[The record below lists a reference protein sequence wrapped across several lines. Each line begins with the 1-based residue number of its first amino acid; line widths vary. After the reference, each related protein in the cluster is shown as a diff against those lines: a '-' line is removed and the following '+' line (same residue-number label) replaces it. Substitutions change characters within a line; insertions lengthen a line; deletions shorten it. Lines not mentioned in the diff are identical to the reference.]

1 MAVNLSP
8 FKNILLKINT
18 FNGTNK
24 LIDFICK
31 ELINHFYEIEV
42 IVFRNNTLICSY
54 NKDSQSKTI
63 KNKELLST
71 ILSKEN
77 SIDKTNPTYYSLKN
91 DLEIAVLN
99 LKTEEKDSVDLIINT
114 LNLKLENIFLKEKNT
129 HNSRLNLIEN
139 ILLNTKDGIQV
150 ADITGQMVYINNEV
164 SSRLGIP
171 TTDVKKYHVSDFEP
185 LFKDPINWEQH
196 VEVVRKKGV
205 VIIESTNYHVG
216 SQKNIQV
223 ELIVS
228 LLEFN
233 GQEFIVAASRDIEER
248 IIARNALLASKVQA
262 EEIVSFKDE
271 FIANMS
277 HEIRT
282 PLNGILGLSREL
294 TKHDLP
300 EEVQEIIKHLRA
312 SGKFLSSIINNV
324 LDISKINDGN
334 FNLNIQE
341 IDLNQTLNQVSSI
354 IQPQAIE
361 KGLSYSVITASDIN
375 LELYTDETCLKQ
387 ILINVLHNAVKFTEE
402 GKIYLDVKNCKDNTD
417 KNKNCLTFTVSDTGI
432 GMTEEFIPKL
442 FDKFTQEGS
451 VEKIK
456 NQGTGLGMSITKEL
470 VEKLGGRIIVKTRKN
485 KGTTFEITIPFQK
498 VNTTKQTDKTV
509 VDTSVLFRKNIL
521 IVEDN
526 PINRLVAKSSLRKY
540 QCKITECENGLEA
553 VNLLTKNCNDIDL
566 ILMDIQMPIMDGFEA
581 SKTIRNELN
590 ISIPIVGLTANALH
604 FSKENYESFG
614 INECIFKPYDESHFL
629 NTLST
634 ILEKDHD
641 KVPFDLTHLKKIT
654 FEDKTLFNEIIL
666 LFFDAIPETIE
677 NLEIQLRNNLFTEFK
692 KTIHKVKPNIHTF
705 RITEI
710 MEDIDYLNEINES
723 DFLKTEVTERIL
735 KIITTLQVVRSNLK
749 KHLL

>member
-1 MAVNLSP
+1 MTEIP
-8 FKNILLKINT
+8 TPLKSIYSKIDS
-18 FNGTNK
+18 FNNQNK
-24 LIDFICK
+24 VIDFICK
-31 ELINHFYEIEV
+31 VLIENFSTISV
-42 IVFRNNTLICSY
+42 IVFNQDSMICAYNNDTKSIFNKKLIS
-54 NKDSQSKTI
+54 SI
-63 KNKELLST
+63 INKE
-71 ILSKEN
+71 N
-77 SIDKTNPTYYSLKN
+77 ANVTYFSLKN
-91 DLEIAVLN
+91 ELEMAVTG
-99 LKTEEKDSVDLIINT
+99 LKSNDISTFEFIIQL
-114 LNLKLENIFLKEKNT
+114 LNLKLENIILKEKSLLEKEAFEK
-129 HNSRLNLIEN
+129 HKLLEN

-150 ADITGQMVYINNEV
+150 ADITGQMVYINSEV
-164 SSRLGIP
+164 SARLGIP
-171 TTDVKKYHVSDFEP
+171 TFDVHKYHVSDFEP
-185 LFKDPINWEQH
+185 LFKDPLNWKQH
-196 VEVVRKKGV
+196 VEVVKQKGIV
-205 VIIESTNYHVG
+205 VIESTNYHVG
-216 SQKNIQV
+216 SKKDIQV

-228 LLEFN
+228 LLEYN

-341 IDLNQTLNQVSSI
+341 IDLNQTINQVISI

-361 KGLSYSVITASDIN
+361 KGITFQLNKANDIN
-375 LELYTDETCLKQ
+375 ADLYTDETCLKQ
-387 ILINVLHNAVKFTEE
+387 ILINVLHNAVKFTNTGTITLNIE
-402 GKIYLDVKNCKDNTD
+402 NCKENTD
-417 KNKNCLTFTVSDTGI
+417 KNKNCLKFTISDTGI
-432 GMTEEFIPKL
+432 GMTQEFIPKL

-451 VEKIK
+451 IEKIK

-470 VEKLGGRIIVKTRKN
+470 VEKLDGRIMVNSKKN

-498 VNTTKQTDKTV
+498 AISPQKNDVNT

-540 QCKITECENGLEA
+540 QCKIIECENGLEA
-553 VNLLTKNCNDIDL
+553 LMYLKDNFSEIDL

-581 SKTIRNELN
+581 SKKIRNELKLN
-590 ISIPIVGLTANALH
+590 IPIVGLTANSLH
-604 FSKENYESFG
+604 FSKENYESYG
-614 INECIFKPYDESHFL
+614 INECIFKPYDEIHFL
-629 NTLST
+629 NTLCI
-634 ILEKDHD
+634 ILEKNHE
-641 KVPFDLTHLKKIT
+641 KIPFDLSHLRKIT
-654 FEDKTLFNEIIL
+654 FEDKNLFNEIIL

-705 RITEI
+705 RISEI
-710 MEDIDYLNEINES
+710 MDDIDYLNAIVES
-723 DFLKTEVTERIL
+723 DFLTANTTERIL
-735 KIITTLQVVRSNLK
+735 KIISTLQVVRTNLK
-749 KHLL
+749 KYLL

>member
-8 FKNILLKINT
+8 LKNILLKINT

-31 ELINHFYEIEV
+31 EIINHFYEIEV

-114 LNLKLENIFLKEKNT
+114 LNLKLENIFLKEKTT
-129 HNSRLNLIEN
+129 HNSRLHLIEN

-150 ADITGQMVYINNEV
+150 ADITGKMVYINNEV
-164 SSRLGIP
+164 SARLGIP
-171 TTDVKKYHVSDFEP
+171 TNEVQQYHVSDFEP

-216 SQKNIQV
+216 SEKNIQV

-312 SGKFLSSIINNV
+312 SGNFLSSIINNV

-341 IDLNQTLNQVSSI
+341 IDLNQTLTQVSSI
-354 IQPQAIE
+354 IQPQAVE
-361 KGLSYSVITASDIN
+361 KGISYYVTTAPDIN
-375 LELYTDETCLKQ
+375 SELYTDETCLKQ
-387 ILINVLHNAVKFTEE
+387 ILINVLHNAVKFTNE
-402 GKIYLDVKNCKDNTD
+402 GKISLDIKNCKDNTD
-417 KNKNCLTFTVSDTGI
+417 QNKNCLTFTITDTGI

-442 FDKFTQEGS
+442 FDKFTQEGT

-470 VEKLGGRIIVKTRKN
+470 VEKLGGRILVKTKKN

-498 VNTTKQTDKTV
+498 VNGTKQLEKTV
-509 VDTSVLFRKNIL
+509 VDTSVLYRKNIL

-540 QCKITECENGLEA
+540 QCKITECENGLDA
-553 VNLLTKNCNDIDL
+553 VNLFKKNNSEFDL
-566 ILMDIQMPIMDGFEA
+566 ILMDIQMPIMDGFAA
-581 SKTIRNELN
+581 SKIIRNELN
-590 ISIPIVGLTANALH
+590 SMIPIIGLTANALH
-604 FSKENYESFG
+604 FSKENYENFG
-614 INECIFKPYDESHFL
+614 INECIFKPYDEAHFL
-629 NTLST
+629 NTLSS

-654 FEDKTLFNEIIL
+654 FEDKTLFNDIIL

-705 RITEI
+705 RINEI
-710 MEDIDYLNEINES
+710 MNDIDYLNQIDENE
-723 DFLKTEVTERIL
+723 FLQTSTTERIL
-735 KIITTLQVVRSNLK
+735 KVISTLQIVRTNLK
-749 KHLL
+749 KHLI